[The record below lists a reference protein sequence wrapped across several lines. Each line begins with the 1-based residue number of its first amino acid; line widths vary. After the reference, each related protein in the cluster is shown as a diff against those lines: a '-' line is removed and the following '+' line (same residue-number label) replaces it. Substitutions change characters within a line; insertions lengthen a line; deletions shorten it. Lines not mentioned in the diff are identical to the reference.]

1 MRRERSLRIFLDTS
15 VLSHSS
21 LGQISSML
29 ADRVLSGDEILVSVL
44 THYEILWGYRKIG
57 LPTAR
62 YEAFLSGLDIEVA
75 PLVQEDAVV
84 AANKKPSRE
93 KLVDALIA
101 ATVSRYDASIWTR
114 DSDFLHFLPKEKVI
128 LQG

>member
-1 MRRERSLRIFLDTS
+1 VKLGSRRQLDRT
-15 VLSHSS
+15 
-21 LGQISSML
+21 
-29 ADRVLSGDEILVSVL
+29 
-44 THYEILWGYRKIG
+44 WGYRKIG
-57 LPTAR
+57 LSTAR

-114 DSDFLHFLPKEKVI
+114 DSDFLNFLPKEKVI
-128 LQG
+128 L